1 MRALLLSLLRDHSY
15 REGEFTLASGK
26 TSRFYVDVRRT
37 SLTAEGATAIGVL
50 LFDALADTGWEFS
63 GAGGMTLGAD
73 PLTTALGI
81 TSFQRGKPL
90 ASFIVRKEAK
100 GHGAAR
106 QIEAAGTLAA
116 GARVVVLDDTVT
128 TGGSTLRAIEA
139 MRDAG
144 YTVVGAACVVDRM
157 EGGRE
162 LLEANG
168 VPFVALFTLPELAA
182 GADSGSA
189 E

>member
-37 SLTAEGATAIGVL
+37 SLTAEGAAAIGAL
-50 LFDALADTGWEFS
+50 LFDELTATGWDFS

-73 PLTTALGI
+73 PLATAVAI
-81 TSFQRGKPL
+81 TSFQRGTPL
-90 ASFIVRKEAK
+90 ASFIVRKETK
-100 GHGAAR
+100 EHGAGR
-106 QIEAAGTLAA
+106 QIESAGTLAA
-116 GARVVVLDDTVT
+116 GARVVVLDDTIT
-128 TGGSTLRAIEA
+128 TGGSTLRAVEA

-144 YTVVGAACVVDRM
+144 YVVVGAACIVDRL

-162 LLEANG
+162 LLQANG
-168 VPFVALFTLPELAA
+168 VPMVSLFTLSDLAV
-182 GADSGSA
+182 
-189 E
+189 